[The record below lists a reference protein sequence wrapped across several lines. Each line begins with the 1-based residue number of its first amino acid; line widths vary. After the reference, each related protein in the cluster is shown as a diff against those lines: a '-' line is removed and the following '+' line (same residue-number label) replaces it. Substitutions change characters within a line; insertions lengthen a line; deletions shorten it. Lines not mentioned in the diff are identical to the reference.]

1 MRATPTGQQ
10 DRNRSARGTA
20 HHVHPCTLPAVDA
33 ARKVKPTPN
42 RRRHDWDAMR
52 TLYVQGIDNGDGTVT
67 WPTLADVAARHD
79 VQPALVRA
87 HSGRKGWVDARAERQ
102 AELAKELREARAR
115 EFVERSAKIDAT
127 SVSTAELAMRL
138 VQGRV
143 QELALLQENR
153 LQALAAS
160 STYTP
165 PADDLPIELTRLGLA
180 AVRFHQLAMRA
191 TGQEAER
198 AGAGGV
204 APGDPTDGSVSA
216 AERRLAEQVARQV
229 QEALVVPST
238 DMSQA
243 SVAELAARAS
253 A

>member
-1 MRATPTGQQ
+1 
-10 DRNRSARGTA
+10 
-20 HHVHPCTLPAVDA
+20 VDE
-33 ARKVKPTPN
+33 ARKVKPSPN
-42 RRRHDWDAMR
+42 RRTHDWRAME
-52 TLYVQGIDNGDGTVT
+52 TLYVQGIDNGDGTTT
-67 WPTLADVAARHD
+67 WPTLGDVAARFG

-102 AELAKELREARAR
+102 AELARRRARDRAR
-115 EFVERSAKIDAT
+115 EFVERSQKIDAMG
-127 SVSTAELAMRL
+127 VATAELAMQL

-143 QELALLQENR
+143 AELAMLQENR
-153 LQALAAS
+153 LEALRAS
-160 STYTP
+160 NVYTP

-204 APGDPTDGSVSA
+204 AAGDATDGAVTA
-216 AERRLAEQVARQV
+216 AERRLADRVAEQVQ
-229 QEALVVPST
+229 QALVVASNEVP
-238 DMSQA
+238 A
-243 SVAELAARAS
+243 VSVAELAARAS